1 MSSNN
6 HQRIYFIEGNVGVG
20 KSTLLK
26 NLKDSNHLEINNKDK
41 KIAYIYEPV
50 DFWINYKDNND
61 ENILSHFY
69 KNQEKFGF
77 SFQWL
82 VFMSR
87 LKEINECLKK
97 DYDIIIVERSIFTDK
112 NVFMKSL
119 YQKNK
124 VTDIEY
130 KIYNDWFS
138 WIFNQFELPEFKFI
152 YLKLSTELCAD
163 RIRNRNRDA
172 EKDIDIEYLKCLNDN
187 HDNWLS
193 SLNNKECLTI
203 NGSYNNSN
211 EEELIEIYKNI
222 NKFINQ

>member
-1 MSSNN
+1 MSVNN
-6 HQRIYFIEGNVGVG
+6 QKIYFIEGNVGVG

-26 NLKDSNHLEINNKDK
+26 KLQESKYLESNNKDK
-41 KIAYIYEPV
+41 KIAYIFEPV
-50 DFWINYKDNND
+50 DYWINYKDNND

-138 WIFNQFELPEFKFI
+138 WIFNQFELPQFKFI

-172 EKDIDIEYLKCLNDN
+172 EKDIDIEYLRCLNDN
-187 HDNWLS
+187 HNEWLS
-193 SLNNKECLTI
+193 ALEKNECLTLD
-203 NGSYNNSN
+203 GTYDNSN
-211 EEELIEIYKNI
+211 IEELNIIYKNI
-222 NKFINQ
+222 NNFINQ